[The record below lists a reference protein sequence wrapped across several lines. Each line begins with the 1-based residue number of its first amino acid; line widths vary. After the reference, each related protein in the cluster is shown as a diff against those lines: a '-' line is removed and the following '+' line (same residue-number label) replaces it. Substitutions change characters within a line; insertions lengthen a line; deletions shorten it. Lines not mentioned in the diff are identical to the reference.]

1 MASRGARTS
10 GSRRIGVRPISGV
23 PLAGSGVRGGRGCW
37 QAARAGA
44 RLAPIREALEQ
55 FERLPPSEK
64 RRVENVAVV
73 ADAFKAS
80 KAEGLLQRWGEESTA
95 ALTRRTVGMNELR
108 SIGIKDPGAIYRGG
122 VSNEDNL
129 NFLVAVVG
137 AASVVAVAG
146 TFLPGD
152 WGFWVPYLGG
162 GSAFAVLAIGST
174 APGILGAAITAFGA
188 RTASD
193 YKERTLR
200 HEAGH
205 LLVAYLLGAPI
216 SGYSLDLGKEHID
229 ISSALIGR
237 SLYERSLSNA
247 DLDVLGVIAMSG
259 VAAEGMHFEEV
270 KGQTADLFDLQR
282 MINRTTPKMREQDQQ
297 NFTRWCV
304 GDGRALRSP
313 RTDLL
318 TVPSF
323 LPFCSRR
330 AVFAAASL
338 LKNNQRAYEALM
350 EAMSE
355 GRPVDDCVAA
365 IEEA

>member
-1 MASRGARTS
+1 MGHRGVWVGWRKAGRPGGMASRGASTTA
-10 GSRRIGVRPISGV
+10 SRRRVRPPGGV
-23 PLAGSGVRGGRGCW
+23 PLAGPGVRGAR
-37 QAARAGA
+37 QAARAGT
-44 RLAPIREALEQ
+44 RLRAAVEQ

-80 KAEGLLQRWGEESTA
+80 KAEGLLPRWGGESTA
-95 ALTRRTVGMNELR
+95 ALARRAVGMGELR

-237 SLYERSLSNA
+237 SLYEVSLTNA
-247 DLDVLGVIAMSG
+247 ELDVLGVIAMSG
-259 VAAEGMHFEEV
+259 VAAEGLHWEEV

-304 GDGRALRSP
+304 GDGQ
-313 RTDLL
+313 
-318 TVPSF
+318 
-323 LPFCSRR
+323 RR
-330 AVFAAASL
+330 GFAR
-338 LKNNQRAYEALM
+338 N
-350 EAMSE
+350 
-355 GRPVDDCVAA
+355 
-365 IEEA
+365 